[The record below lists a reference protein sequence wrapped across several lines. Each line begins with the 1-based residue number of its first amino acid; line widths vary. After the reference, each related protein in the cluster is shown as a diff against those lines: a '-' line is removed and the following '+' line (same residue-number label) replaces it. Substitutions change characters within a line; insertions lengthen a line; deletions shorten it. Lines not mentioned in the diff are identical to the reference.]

1 MVSTESILNYLSQ
14 NKERFFKEYN
24 LVKIGIFGSFARNEN
39 KADSDIDILVEFKE
53 GTLSLYEKK
62 ISIKN
67 EIQSRFG
74 LSVDICREKYIK
86 NIFKKQ
92 IISEALY
99 V

>member
-14 NKERFFKEYN
+14 NKERLFKEYN

-39 KADSDIDILVEFKE
+39 KANSDIDILVEFKE
-53 GTLSLYEKK
+53 GTPYLYEKK

-67 EIQSRFG
+67 EIQSKFG
-74 LSVDICREKYIK
+74 MSVDICREKYIK
-86 NIFKKQ
+86 NIFKNQ

>member
-39 KADSDIDILVEFKE
+39 KVDSDIDILVEFKE
-53 GTLSLYEKK
+53 DTPFLYEKK

-67 EIQSRFG
+67 DIQSKFG

-92 IISEALY
+92 IISEVRY